1 MKKCLYIS
9 ILMAVAALFSS
20 CEQEYTAGTDWGDF
34 DIFRGYMQFSTGVS
48 SRAQLATNL
57 RGREFGVFG
66 YQYNTTTTW
75 QYAKA
80 TATPNVFYNQMVEC
94 DANGR
99 CNYDINNTPADG
111 TQLKQWE
118 EAHYSF
124 FAYHPYGG
132 SGISFSA
139 QNDVNTPM
147 LTYTYG
153 WLSNSS
159 QRIDATTSSDIFD
172 LMTAEHIDADGSTNV
187 GLDFKHRLFAI
198 EVLANN
204 YNENIYE
211 YDEVLVK
218 DENGNQVYEVDDEG
232 NEVLDDQGNP
242 IPVIEK
248 VIRKDANGEPVF
260 AEDYYKKDAQGNL
273 IQDENGNP
281 ILVKGN
287 ARQTL
292 GMLTMKLEGLRH
304 SSMTIPMSTRSGE
317 AKPDYTT
324 TTSFSKEFIISM
336 DDVVVPAYNE
346 TKLWPD
352 GKETGGGIP
361 TSISKYGSNGGGYLM
376 LIPQDAIEGQTYNI
390 KFSLNWLNKPAN
402 SEEIKTDFEATI
414 DFEPGRLYQVTIN
427 FVGSGI
433 TIALIEAGSWEPLTV
448 THTFE

>member
-1 MKKCLYIS
+1 MKKGLYIS

-80 TATPNVFYNQMVEC
+80 TATPNVFYNQKVEC

-111 TQLKQWE
+111 NQYKQWE
-118 EAHYSF
+118 ESHYSF

-132 SGISFSA
+132 SGITFST

-147 LTYTYG
+147 LTYTYE
-153 WLSNSS
+153 WLKNSS

-204 YNENIYE
+204 YNENNYV
-211 YDEVLVK
+211 YDEVPVK
-218 DENGNQVYEVDDEG
+218 DENGEQVYDEEG
-232 NEVLDDQGNP
+232 N
-242 IPVIEK
+242 PVYEK
-248 VIRKDANGEPVF
+248 VIRYENGEPVF
-260 AEDYYKKDAQGNL
+260 AEDYNKTDAQGNL
-273 IQDENGNP
+273 IKDENGNP

-287 ARQTL
+287 ARQHI
-292 GMLTMKLEGLRH
+292 GMLTIKLEGLRH
-304 SSMTIPMSTRSGE
+304 SSMPIPMSTRSGE
-317 AKPDYTT
+317 AKPEYTT
-324 TTSFSKEFIISM
+324 TTSFSKEFVISM
-336 DDVVVPAYNE
+336 NDVVVPAYNE
-346 TKLWPD
+346 TMIRPD

-376 LIPQDAIEGQTYNI
+376 LIPQDAIEGQNYNI

-402 SEEIKTDFEATI
+402 SEEVKTDFEATI

>member
-1 MKKCLYIS
+1 
-9 ILMAVAALFSS
+9 MAVAALFSS
-20 CEQEYTAGTDWGDF
+20 CEQEYTAGTDWGDWE
-34 DIFRGYMQFSTGVS
+34 IFRGYMQFSTGVS

-57 RGREFGVFG
+57 RDREFGVFG

-80 TATPNVFYNQMVEC
+80 TATPNVFYNQKVEC
-94 DANGR
+94 DANGN
-99 CNYDINNTPADG
+99 CSYDISNEAG

-118 EAHYSF
+118 ESHYSF

-132 SGISFSA
+132 SGITFSD

-147 LTYTYG
+147 LTYTYE
-153 WLSNSS
+153 WLEDPN
-159 QRIDATTSSDIFD
+159 QYIDATASSDIFD

-204 YNENIYE
+204 YNENVYE
-211 YDEVLVK
+211 YAK
-218 DENGNQVYEVDDEG
+218 DADGNFILDKDGNKTYE
-232 NEVLDDQGNP
+232 
-242 IPVIEK
+242 I
-248 VIRKDANGEPVF
+248 DANGN
-260 AEDYYKKDAQGNL
+260 KKIADG
-273 IQDENGNP
+273 
-281 ILVKGN
+281 GN

-292 GMLTMKLEGLRH
+292 GMLTIKLEGLRH

-324 TTSFSKEFIISM
+324 TTSFSKEFIISRN
-336 DDVVVPAYNE
+336 DVEVPAYNE
-346 TKLWPD
+346 TKLWKKD

-361 TSISKYGSNGGGYLM
+361 TSISKYGSDGGGYLM
-376 LIPQDAIEGQTYNI
+376 LIPQDAIEGQDYNI
-390 KFSLNWLNKPAN
+390 KFSLNWLDRPAN
-402 SEEIKTDFEATI
+402 SEEVKTDFEATI
-414 DFEPGRLYQVTIN
+414 NFEPGRLYQVTIN

>member
-1 MKKCLYIS
+1 MKKSLYIP
-9 ILMAVAALFSS
+9 ILVAIVVALTS
-20 CEQEYTAGTDWGDF
+20 CEQEYTQGTNWGDWE
-34 DIFRGYMQFSTGVS
+34 IFRGYMQFSTGVS

-80 TATPNVFYNQMVEC
+80 TATPNVFYNQKVEC
-94 DANGR
+94 DANGS
-99 CNYDINNTPADG
+99 CTYDVDNNTNGD
-111 TQLKQWE
+111 QYKQWE
-118 EAHYSF
+118 ESHYSF

-132 SGISFSA
+132 SGISFSG

-153 WLSNSS
+153 WLNNSN
-159 QRIDATTSSDIFD
+159 QYIDATASSDIFD

-211 YDEVLVK
+211 YDEVPVL
-218 DENGNQVYEVDDEG
+218 DENGNQVEDAD
-232 NEVLDDQGNP
+232 GNP
-242 IPVIEK
+242 VYEQ
-248 VIRKDANGEPVF
+248 VIRKDVDGNPVF
-260 AEDYYKKDAQGNL
+260 APDYYKKDAQGNL
-273 IQDENGNP
+273 IQDENGKP

-287 ARQTL
+287 ARQNI
-292 GMLTMKLEGLRH
+292 GMLTIKLEGLRH

-324 TTSFSKEFIISM
+324 TTSFSKEFIITM
-336 DDVVVPAYNE
+336 NDVEVPAYNE
-346 TKLWPD
+346 TTLWPD

-361 TSISKYGSNGGGYLM
+361 TSISKYGSDGGGGYLM
-376 LIPQDAIEGQTYNI
+376 LIPQDAIEGQNYNI
-390 KFSLNWLNKPAN
+390 KFSLNWLNRPAN
-402 SEEIKTDFEATI
+402 SEEVKTDFEATI

-448 THTFE
+448 IHTFE

>member
-80 TATPNVFYNQMVEC
+80 TATPNVFYNQKVEC

-111 TQLKQWE
+111 NQYKQWE
-118 EAHYSF
+118 ESHYSF

-132 SGISFSA
+132 SGITFST

-147 LTYTYG
+147 LTYTYE
-153 WLSNSS
+153 WLKNSS

-204 YNENIYE
+204 YNENVYE
-211 YDEVLVK
+211 YAK
-218 DENGNQVYEVDDEG
+218 DADGNFILDKDGNKTYE
-232 NEVLDDQGNP
+232 L
-242 IPVIEK
+242 
-248 VIRKDANGEPVF
+248 DANGN
-260 AEDYYKKDAQGNL
+260 KKIADG
-273 IQDENGNP
+273 
-281 ILVKGN
+281 GN
-287 ARQTL
+287 ARQHI
-292 GMLTMKLEGLRH
+292 GMLTIKLEGLRH

-317 AKPDYTT
+317 VKPKYTT
-324 TTSFSKEFIISM
+324 TTSFSKEFVISM
-336 DDVVVPAYNE
+336 NDVVVPAYNE
-346 TKLWPD
+346 TMIRPED

-361 TSISKYGSNGGGYLM
+361 TSISKYGSKGGGYLM
-376 LIPQDAIEGQTYNI
+376 LIPQDAIEGQDYNI

-402 SEEIKTDFEATI
+402 SEEVKTDFEATI

>member
-1 MKKCLYIS
+1 
-9 ILMAVAALFSS
+9 MAVAALFSS
-20 CEQEYTAGTDWGDF
+20 CEQEYTAGTDWGDWE
-34 DIFRGYMQFSTGVS
+34 IFRGYMQFSTGVS

-80 TATPNVFYNQMVEC
+80 TATPNVFYKQKVEC
-94 DANGR
+94 DANGS
-99 CNYDINNTPADG
+99 CTYDVDNNTNGD
-111 TQLKQWE
+111 QYKQWE
-118 EAHYSF
+118 ESHYSF

-132 SGISFSA
+132 SGITFSG

-147 LTYTYG
+147 LNYTYG
-153 WLSNSS
+153 WLKSTN
-159 QRIDATTSSDIFD
+159 QRIDATASSDIFD

-211 YDEVLVK
+211 YDEVPVL
-218 DENGNQVYEVDDEG
+218 DENGNQVEDAD
-232 NEVLDDQGNP
+232 GNP
-242 IPVIEK
+242 VYEQ
-248 VIRKDANGEPVF
+248 VIRKDADGNPVF
-260 AEDYYKKDAQGNL
+260 APDYYKKDAQGNL

-287 ARQTL
+287 ARQNL
-292 GMLTMKLEGLRH
+292 GMLTIKLEGLRH

-317 AKPDYTT
+317 SKPVYETVT
-324 TTSFSKEFIISM
+324 PFSREFVISM
-336 DDVVVPAYNE
+336 NDVEVPAYNE

-376 LIPQDAIEGQTYNI
+376 LIPQDAIEGQNYNI
-390 KFSLNWLNKPAN
+390 KFSLNWLDKPTN
-402 SEEIKTDFEATI
+402 SEEVKTDFEATI
-414 DFEPGRLYQVTIN
+414 NFEPGRLYQVTIN